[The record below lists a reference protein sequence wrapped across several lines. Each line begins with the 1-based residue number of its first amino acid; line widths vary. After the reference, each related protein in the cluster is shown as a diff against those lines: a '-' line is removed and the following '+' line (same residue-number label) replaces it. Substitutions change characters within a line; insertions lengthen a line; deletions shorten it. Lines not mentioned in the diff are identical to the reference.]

1 MVKNFLPNTKHHLP
15 IAIKKNYE
23 AGMKPKE
30 IAKLFG
36 ISKQRVNYW
45 IHTPLKKRIRRTK
58 LTRKEINKIVKWAK
72 DKPIMAFRVSAKNIQ
87 SRFNRLPRK
96 MKEKKIKKT
105 ISLSTANRI
114 LNKYVGKPR
123 IIRRVFYLK
132 PSERKLRVEF
142 CKFMKENNLGPQNIF
157 FTDESNFPFCPYMNK
172 GTNKIRLS
180 KNTKKY

>member
-1 MVKNFLPNTKHHLP
+1 MVKNFLPDTKHHLP
-15 IAIKKNYE
+15 IVIKKNFE

-36 ISKQRVNYW
+36 ISKQRVSYW
-45 IHTPLKKRIRRTK
+45 IYTPLKRRMRRTK

-87 SRFNRLPRK
+87 TRFNRLPKR

-114 LNKYVGKPR
+114 LNKYIGKPR
-123 IIRRVFYLK
+123 VIRRVFYLK

-142 CKFMKENNLGPQNIF
+142 CIHEGK
-157 FTDESNFPFCPYMNK
+157 
-172 GTNKIRLS
+172 
-180 KNTKKY
+180 